1 MNMLKAI
8 VHALRARS
16 RLAHSSTRSP
26 ATHSHVTGGNPR
38 TRRWAWLG
46 ALVLGGVLLHSG
58 NAHATDPGTCAFA
71 TTPPFPEAGS
81 RVSLQTPLSGSFTI
95 GRDLPVG
102 SIIYQRI
109 IPTSGANS
117 VFCSPAGLYS
127 AVLSYTSTP
136 YPLASYTSPTYGNV
150 YQTSVPGIGAVITAG
165 AAGTALPATLATYN
179 FTAGGYA
186 TPLGTSGQTTL
197 YLIKTGPVSPGT
209 LTGSGL
215 PVTHQTE
222 GTNSLEALVS
232 SFIGAINIVAGTCV
246 TPNVTVNLG
255 THTLSELTGVG
266 TSTGLVNVPIQLNNC
281 PAFYGQSQVVINGG
295 AALPVTANTLS
306 FQVNPTTSVVNA
318 SQGVMALTSTGSGA
332 ATGMGIQML
341 NASNAPIQYG
351 TATPSGLALSKVD
364 GASYTIN
371 LQARYYQTAAT
382 TTAGQANGSA
392 TVTLIYN

>member
-16 RLAHSSTRSP
+16 RLAYSSTRSP

-71 TTPPFPEAGS
+71 TAPPSPAAGS

-109 IPTSGANS
+109 IPTSGANW
-117 VFCSPAGLYS
+117 VVCSPAGLYS

-150 YQTSVPGIGAVITAG
+150 YQTSVPGIGAVITGGSPA
-165 AAGTALPATLATYN
+165 TALPATLATIN
-179 FTAGGYA
+179 FTGGGDA
-186 TPLGTSGQTTL
+186 LTLGSSGQTTL

-232 SFIGAINIVAGTCV
+232 SFTGAINIVAGTCV

-255 THTLSELTGVG
+255 THTLSELKGVG

-281 PAFYGQSQVVINGG
+281 PAFYGQAQTVIGG
-295 AALPVTANTLS
+295 TALPVTANTLS

-332 ATGMGIQML
+332 AT
-341 NASNAPIQYG
+341 
-351 TATPSGLALSKVD
+351 TPMA
-364 GASYTIN
+364 
-371 LQARYYQTAAT
+371 
-382 TTAGQANGSA
+382 
-392 TVTLIYN
+392 